1 MTDSS
6 SSATQAATPAA
17 TSARAVKPKVLV
29 VDDSRIVHAAIKKA
43 IKDEFEVIEAY
54 DGEEGWTKLR
64 QNGDVQVVV
73 TDQGMPKLDGFG
85 LISRIRDSAVSRINE
100 IPIIMVTGAEEDQVE
115 VREKALELGAT
126 DFLNKPFENT
136 IILAR
141 VRSYIKL
148 DQTLRTLEE
157 SEDALIENAILD
169 PITGVYNE
177 RYLLDRGEKDMSFAQ
192 RHHEDLSL
200 FCLEIDN
207 FSDYLLN
214 IGEQATDSLLTW
226 SAELL
231 KNTMRK
237 EDTIARVGESR
248 FAVLAPTAEHFDA
261 LALCDRIKHKFNIS
275 NFDTSQITDPITVS
289 IGVASLDDTEEMTI
303 NDIYEEANE
312 RVKEAIALGG
322 NRVIGSNPDE
332 IRAKLYNEAKL
343 QKLSLDTIV
352 KLYHNGEVDLLTPYL
367 KQIATSIFPLL
378 ELCNDKM
385 HWRLDVELKK
395 ISGKIAK

>member
-6 SSATQAATPAA
+6 SNATQPAMA
-17 TSARAVKPKVLV
+17 QTQPARSFKPKVLV

-43 IKDEFEVIEAY
+43 IKDEYDTVEAY
-54 DGEEGWTKLR
+54 DGEEGWIKLR
-64 QNGDVQVVV
+64 QDAEIQLVI
-73 TDQGMPKLDGFG
+73 TDQGMPRLDGFG
-85 LISRIRDSAVSRINE
+85 LIGRILDSAVSRINE
-100 IPIIMVTGAEEDQVE
+100 IPIIMVTGAEEEQVE
-115 VREKALELGAT
+115 IREKALKLGAT

-148 DQTLRTLEE
+148 DQTLRHLEE
-157 SEDALIENAILD
+157 SEDALIENAVLD
-169 PITGVYNE
+169 PLTEVYNE
-177 RYLLDRGEKDMSFAQ
+177 RYLLDRGEKDISFAK
-192 RHHEDLSL
+192 RHHEELSL
-200 FCLEIDN
+200 FCLEIDRFN
-207 FSDYLLN
+207 DYLLN
-214 IGEQATDSLLTW
+214 IGEKATDQLLIW
-226 SAELL
+226 SADLL

-237 EDTIARVGESR
+237 EDTIARVDENR

-261 LALCDRIKHKFNIS
+261 MALCDRIKDKFTVS
-275 NFDTSQITDPITVS
+275 NFDTALISDPITVS
-289 IGVASLDDTEEMTI
+289 IGVASLDDNEDMTI
-303 NDIYEEANE
+303 EDIYSEALD
-312 RVKEAIALGG
+312 RTKQAVVLGG

-332 IRAKLYNEAKL
+332 IRAKLYSEARQ

-352 KLYHNGEVDLLTPYL
+352 KLYHNGEIDLLTPYL

-385 HWRLDVELKK
+385 HWRLDVEIKK

>member
-6 SSATQAATPAA
+6 SSATQAAVTPAA
-17 TSARAVKPKVLV
+17 SAHKVKPKVLV

-43 IKDEFEVIEAY
+43 IKGEFEVLEAY

-64 QNGDVQVVV
+64 QDDEIQVVV
-73 TDQGMPKLDGFG
+73 TDQGMPRLDGFG
-85 LISRIRDSAVSRINE
+85 LISRIRDSAITRINE

-115 VREKALELGAT
+115 IREKALDLGAT

-148 DQTLRTLEE
+148 EQTLRTLEE
-157 SEDALIENAILD
+157 SEDALIENAILE
-169 PITGVYNE
+169 PTTGVYNE
-177 RYLLDRGEKDMSFAQ
+177 RYLLDRGEKDISFAQ

-214 IGEQATDSLLTW
+214 IGEQATDSLLKW

-237 EDTIARVGESR
+237 EDTIARVGENR

-261 LALCDRIKHKFNIS
+261 LALCDRIKDKFTLS
-275 NFDTSQITDPITVS
+275 NFDKSLIADPITVS
-289 IGVASLDDTEEMTI
+289 IGVSSLDDTEEMTI
-303 NDIYEEANE
+303 NDMYQEATE
-312 RVKEAIALGG
+312 RVKQAVTLGG

-332 IRAKLYNEAKL
+332 IRAKLYSEARQ

-385 HWRLDVELKK
+385 HWRLDIELKK